1 MSMRFPIL
9 CVLALALGSTG
20 LAHGETLRFA
30 SGYPNSVAE
39 DAVKKYIDV
48 LEEQTDDELTA
59 KLYSLTL
66 LNLKETSAGVRDGM
80 ADAGIVLFPY
90 FAAEYPRINMLAET
104 SMLLNSGEEDPDKAG
119 LIFTGAFSEFLFLH
133 CPQCDREMAGQN
145 QVFLGSASTPTL
157 PLLCNTPVKS
167 LEDLAGKRLRSG
179 GAQWS
184 RWAESVGATPLSM
197 SVNEIY
203 EGLDQGVVDCT
214 IQTTTELSIFR
225 LDEVASDITLGVP
238 GGVFGG
244 SGVNNMNRDRWA
256 ALSDSQRRAVLRA
269 SATLAAEAAWGYD
282 SLGERNLR
290 QAREQGIQVHEAGAD
305 LKQAT
310 REFIDQDVQAIA
322 GNYRE
327 RHDVQDAAEMIA
339 AFRPLLQR
347 WATLIQDVES
357 PDQLADLYWTEV
369 FSKVDPSTYGQ

>member
-1 MSMRFPIL
+1 M
-9 CVLALALGSTG
+9 LALALGSTG

-30 SGYPNSVAE
+30 SGYPPNSVAE